1 MTTSRTGS
9 SSGGFTLIELALV
22 AVVIA
27 VLLAGAIP
35 RLQQAAQRMRAEQ
48 AAFELAH
55 LLRVAHEQAVS
66 AGEEVVWVWDDGAVR
81 ARLESAADD
90 NRETSQP
97 LPLGLTSG
105 PLPEQLTVEVVRDGE
120 PVDCRCVRFFPG
132 GTSEAATL
140 TVSLRQQIFTLNVD
154 AATGYVRLS
163 AGAVAR

>member
-1 MTTSRTGS
+1 MT
-9 SSGGFTLIELALV
+9 
-22 AVVIA
+22 
-27 VLLAGAIP
+27 
-35 RLQQAAQRMRAEQ
+35 
-48 AAFELAH
+48 
-55 LLRVAHEQAVS
+55 
-66 AGEEVVWVWDDGAVR
+66 
-81 ARLESAADD
+81 ARCAPAW
-90 NRETSQP
+90 NPPP

-140 TVSLRQQIFTLNVD
+140 TVSLRQQMFTLNVD